1 METEKKTFNV
11 QKENLQKLKTKIS
24 FIQKKG
30 QKLGAQIP
38 HFKVLREYTKEVKE
52 NGKTYEVEMV
62 EVEVDSVKT
71 SLSGWKFMATI
82 DHHEAGNV
90 IRFSPKYNGDFNVEK
105 YRTAKPHCDHCSVQ
119 RRRNDTFIMVNES
132 GDTKQIGRSCI
143 KDFLG
148 HPSAEYYAQWA
159 EWIYLISQEED
170 EKEFRM
176 SGKWVEL
183 FDVMEVL
190 EASAMLI
197 RLHGYRSAKNAGT
210 RATTSGQLRFWM
222 DATPKKYQEEMKEE
236 KPYPS
241 EEDKEVAKRSYE
253 MVMGWEGSD
262 LKSDFNYNLNALC
275 KRGKLVDRDLGM
287 MAYVPEMLM
296 KTIAKQMEDAKKR
309 KQEQEAAAKSNYI
322 GNLKERITVEVDL
335 VKSFWL
341 GASQFGDS
349 YLYSFSDS
357 NGNVIVWK
365 TGSELKINT
374 GSKVKLVGTVKEQKE
389 YKGTKQTH
397 LTRCKIEVL

>member
-24 FIQKKG
+24 FIQRKG
-30 QKLGAQIP
+30 LKLGAQVP

-71 SLSGWKFMATI
+71 SLSGWKFMATV

-90 IRFSPKYNGDFNVEK
+90 IRFSPEYKGSVNIEN

-119 RRRNDTFIMVNES
+119 RRRNDTFIMVNDS
-132 GDTKQIGRSCI
+132 GETKQIGRSCI

-159 EWIYLISQEED
+159 EWLYLISEEENED
-170 EKEFRM
+170 EWRS

-183 FDVMEVL
+183 FEVMEVL

-197 RLHGYRSAKNAGT
+197 RLNGYRSAKNAGT
-210 RATTSGQLRFWM
+210 MITTANQLRYWL
-222 DATPKKYQEEMKEE
+222 ATNSKKYKEEMKEE
-236 KPYPS
+236 KPFPS
-241 EEDKEVAKRSYE
+241 DEDKALAKRSYE
-253 MVMGWEGSD
+253 MAMSWEGNS
-262 LKSDFNYNLNALC
+262 LKNDFNYNLQALC

-287 MAYVPEMLM
+287 MAYLPEMLAN
-296 KTIAKQMEDAKKR
+296 TIAKQIEEAKKN
-309 KQEQEAAAKSNYI
+309 KAAQEAAAKSSYV

-335 VKSFWL
+335 VKCFWL
-341 GASQFGDS
+341 GTSQFGDS
-349 YLYSFSDS
+349 YLYSFSDA

-365 TGSELKINT
+365 TGSELEINA
-374 GSKVKLVGTVKEQKE
+374 GSKVKLVGTVKEQSE

-397 LTRCKIEVL
+397 LTRCKVEVL